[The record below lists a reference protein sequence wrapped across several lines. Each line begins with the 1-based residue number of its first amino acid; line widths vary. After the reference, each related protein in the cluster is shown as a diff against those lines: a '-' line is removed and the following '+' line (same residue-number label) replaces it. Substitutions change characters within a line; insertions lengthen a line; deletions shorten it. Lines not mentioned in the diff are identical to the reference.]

1 MQIVTVVTD
10 PTSQRPVLHAGGK
23 TPKVPALFKGH
34 THSMLHFNQIPGHVP
49 LFSLPLSSYS
59 ICTLHLHLRFIA
71 MLWSHSV
78 LRDPELSKK
87 IKGRRGKG
95 ADDGTLAAWIWVVL
109 HKIGVHVKLP
119 SSPAKDA
126 NKYFHSISKH
136 SFHGRDASHLLTV
149 WRRIL
154 RMVYSEE
161 ACAKNPAT
169 QIKYDRWVACWQF
182 YEETLLP
189 LLYLETDDSTTQR
202 EAKATAVEREGR
214 NFLKLWN
221 EATEGGTSHVYPHIL
236 ICHLPDMIRFL
247 LVDPMHLELQSME
260 SSHAVGKKI
269 AHKTNKQAPREEEED
284 LVWIEEYFKQYKKQ
298 GLVKMKGHWR
308 NAGRRRVFQI
318 MKKKL
323 LLKTVDKQYD
333 TAASLVIKHQKWLA
347 ARVKRH
353 ATQARWKSKTRGKD
367 LPLFAAEAAEVVSDS
382 DAEVV
387 DLPSSEATPSHGS
400 DSESSIAERTDDED
414 ESEEVVIAKRQKRVS
429 KK

>member
-1 MQIVTVVTD
+1 
-10 PTSQRPVLHAGGK
+10 
-23 TPKVPALFKGH
+23 
-34 THSMLHFNQIPGHVP
+34 
-49 LFSLPLSSYS
+49 
-59 ICTLHLHLRFIA
+59 
-71 MLWSHSV
+71 
-78 LRDPELSKK
+78 
-87 IKGRRGKG
+87 
-95 ADDGTLAAWIWVVL
+95 
-109 HKIGVHVKLP
+109 
-119 SSPAKDA
+119 
-126 NKYFHSISKH
+126 
-136 SFHGRDASHLLTV
+136 
-149 WRRIL
+149 
-154 RMVYSEE
+154 
-161 ACAKNPAT
+161 
-169 QIKYDRWVACWQF
+169 
-182 YEETLLP
+182 
-189 LLYLETDDSTTQR
+189 
-202 EAKATAVEREGR
+202 
-214 NFLKLWN
+214 
-221 EATEGGTSHVYPHIL
+221 
-236 ICHLPDMIRFL
+236 MIRFL

-269 AHKTNKQAPREEEED
+269 AHKTNKQASREEEED

-323 LLKTVDKQYD
+323 LHKTVDKQYD

-367 LPLFAAEAAEVVSDS
+367 LPLFAAEVVSDS

-387 DLPSSEATPSHGS
+387 DLPSSEATPSHAS